1 MPPTEP
7 DMSESYLLSTL
18 ENGVLNLTINREDK
32 LNALNREVLA
42 QLREAFGE
50 AAHNPEV
57 RCVVLSGAGQRAFAA
72 GADIAEIRALAQ
84 EQVQPFA
91 QNGHELMSEIEDLGK
106 PVIAAINGYALGGG
120 CELALACTI
129 RIAAS
134 TAQIG
139 LPEVSLGLIPGYG
152 GTQRLSR
159 LLGPGR
165 ALHMMLTGRPIAAA
179 QALEWGLITE
189 VTEPDEL
196 MAVAGKLA
204 GQLAASAPLAMQAI
218 MAAVRQGAD
227 LGLARSLDLEQQYFA
242 RVCDSAD
249 MREGTQAFL
258 EKRKPAFKG
267 C

>member
-1 MPPTEP
+1 
-7 DMSESYLLSTL
+7 MSEPYVLNRL
-18 ENGVLNLTINREDK
+18 ENGVLHLTINREDK
-32 LNALNREVLA
+32 LNALNRDVLA
-42 QLREAFGE
+42 QLREAFDE
-50 AAHNPEV
+50 AAHTPEV

-84 EQVQPFA
+84 EEVQPFA
-91 QNGHELMSEIEDLGK
+91 QHGHHLMSEIEGLGK

-120 CELALACTI
+120 CELALACTL
-129 RIAAS
+129 RIAAT

-165 ALHMMLTGRPIAAA
+165 ALHMMLTGRPIPAA
-179 QALEWGLITE
+179 QALEWGLLTE
-189 VTEPDEL
+189 VTEPDQL
-196 MAVAGKLA
+196 LAAAGKLA

-218 MAAVRQGAD
+218 MAAVHQGAD
-227 LGLARSLDLEQQYFA
+227 LGLARGLDLEQQYFA
-242 RVCDSAD
+242 RVCESAD

>member
-1 MPPTEP
+1 VAGGDISAMENMPPI
-7 DMSESYLLSTL
+7 DARNFALLAQ
-18 ENGVLNLTINREDK
+18 NL
-32 LNALNREVLA
+32 LNRIE
-42 QLREAFGE
+42 
-50 AAHNPEV
+50 
-57 RCVVLSGAGQRAFAA
+57 RCR
-72 GADIAEIRALAQ
+72 
-84 EQVQPFA
+84 
-91 QNGHELMSEIEDLGK
+91 K

-120 CELALACTI
+120 CELALACTL
-129 RIAAS
+129 RIAAT

-165 ALHMMLTGRPIAAA
+165 ALHMMLTGRPIPAA
-179 QALEWGLITE
+179 QALEWGLLTE
-189 VTEPDEL
+189 VTEPDQL
-196 MAVAGKLA
+196 LAAAGKLA

-218 MAAVRQGAD
+218 MAAVHQGAD
-227 LGLARSLDLEQQYFA
+227 LGLARGLDLEQQYFA
-242 RVCDSAD
+242 RVCESAD